1 MDRARSRELS
11 SLHVPGGLIHYI
23 YSNDSIAKPAF
34 KALPGRD
41 EGPSLWAVGF
51 SGGYLVAWHLHQ
63 PIQEMMGVGGISCNP
78 PAVAYAGDPAAARG
92 VCIY

>member
-34 KALPGRD
+34 KALSGRD

-63 PIQEMMGVGGISCNP
+63 PIQVMME
-78 PAVAYAGDPAAARG
+78 GDL
-92 VCIY
+92 V